1 MKNNL
6 SKLIEIK
13 NMILL
18 GTINTEEGIKLY
30 KKEKISLIKNNSS
43 SILKDIKTIDDM
55 IPLDLN

>member
-13 NMILL
+13 NMILF

-30 KKEKISLIKNNSS
+30 KKEKLSLIKNNSS

>member
-13 NMILL
+13 NMILF

-30 KKEKISLIKNNSS
+30 KKEKFSLIKNNSS